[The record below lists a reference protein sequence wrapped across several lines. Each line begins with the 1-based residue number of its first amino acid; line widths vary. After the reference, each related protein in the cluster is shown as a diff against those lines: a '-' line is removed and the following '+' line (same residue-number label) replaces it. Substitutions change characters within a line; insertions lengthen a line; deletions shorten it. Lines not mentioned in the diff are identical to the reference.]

1 MVKGVVKALFDNDGQ
16 QSVIQGIIVFSK
28 VDYLI
33 LKILNPLSKIFKIF
47 QKCHQ
52 KITFYVIFRKRD
64 TNEMTSDLVRMLQTL
79 HDLFGIDLSGWKW

>member
-1 MVKGVVKALFDNDGQ
+1 MAKWVVKALFDNDGQ

-47 QKCHQ
+47 QKF
-52 KITFYVIFRKRD
+52 TFIVIFRKRD